1 MNIKDNINEYFES
14 RGPKERYT
22 SFDYCYNYF
31 NSFNDVGAIS
41 EIAKPENIYFSC
53 LQIGFFL
60 ASWGMLRGSSFL
72 LDKSVKHYEELI
84 YLISQS
90 SGNPILN
97 IDMEKYNED
106 NLEILLDYGEKIDKV
121 LSSRDNEN
129 VTDTLKTKII
139 LGVFGNVLALDTYN
153 KKAYNVHSFNKK
165 T

>member
-1 MNIKDNINEYFES
+1 MNIKDNIDEYFQF

-31 NSFNDVGAIS
+31 NSFNYMGAIS
-41 EIAKPENIYFSC
+41 EIAKPEKIYFSC

-90 SGNPILN
+90 SGNPIWN
-97 IDMEKYNED
+97 IDIENYNED
-106 NLEILLDYGEKIDKV
+106 NLEILLDYGEKIDEA

-129 VTDTLKTKII
+129 VTDTLKTKIM
-139 LGVFGNVLALDTYN
+139 LGVFGNVPALDTYN
-153 KKAYNVHSFNKK
+153 KKAYNVNNFNKK